1 MRRKQAA
8 AEQATRAL
16 VAAENAEAERAAAIA
31 KVEYDRKRDIEIAE
45 QEKQAAIANEQ
56 ARQAAEIEAVR
67 VATERREKNRA
78 HVGSIRKSVKE
89 GLMLIDGVDEAIAKA
104 IVMAMSN
111 GNIAHAQITY

>member
-1 MRRKQAA
+1 M
-8 AEQATRAL
+8 
-16 VAAENAEAERAAAIA
+16 
-31 KVEYDRKRDIEIAE
+31 
-45 QEKQAAIANEQ
+45 
-56 ARQAAEIEAVR
+56 
-67 VATERREKNRA
+67 ATERREKNRA